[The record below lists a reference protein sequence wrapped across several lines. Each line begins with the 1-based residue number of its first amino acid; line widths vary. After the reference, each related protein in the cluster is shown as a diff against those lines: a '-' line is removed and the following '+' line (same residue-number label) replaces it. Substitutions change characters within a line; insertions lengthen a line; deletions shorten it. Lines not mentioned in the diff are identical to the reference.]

1 MIQLLG
7 ILDLLASL
15 LVLYSI
21 FLPQKLLFIAAWYLI
36 FKGAFFSLTNI
47 DFLSLGDVLAGLFLL
62 LLAFGVTSPGFS
74 VAIAIFLLYKGVMSF
89 L

>member
-7 ILDLLASL
+7 LLDLLAAL

-36 FKGAFFSLTNI
+36 FKGVFFSIATI
-47 DFLSLGDVLAGLFLL
+47 DFLSIGDVLAGAYLL
-62 LLAFGVTSPGFS
+62 LLAFGLASPAFS
-74 VAIAIFLLYKGVMSF
+74 AAIAIFLLYKGVMSF